1 MTEWNRDPT
10 LPGFYKRHQATKDTW
25 TVKARQKGTNRVV
38 TVPIA
43 PCNLMKLTQARLIAK
58 EHLLKLAQGIDPNQE
73 KQQQKDAEKKRV
85 ELDAKKS
92 LTLKAALEIYL
103 SRGSRKPR
111 TNQDYQE
118 SINRNFADW
127 LDLPLRDISGDMV
140 MDRFKE
146 IIERAKARQ
155 EVRSAS
161 VRAKGKTPHK
171 FINSTGYGEAQ
182 RTMRYLRAIFNAFMN
197 ERVDGQPMIEHNPT
211 DALKAWKMTK
221 TLMPRERCLSPKEI
235 EMLFDEIQDRAKADR
250 SGKVLPDAEED
261 FIAMLILSGA
271 RTSEILRLKWS
282 DVNQEEGYFTLEDTK
297 NGRRHTIP
305 ITNSLNAILQRRSAV
320 ARASDSKWVFPSPLN
335 PKEKPATM
343 SKAFKHMNARLKISF
358 SAHDL
363 RRTFATTAND
373 LGIDPLR
380 ISQALNHAK
389 KGVTA
394 GYIQTTLTSLRQTFE
409 AIEMAMLQT
418 WEPPIE
424 AADSA
429 WKS

>member
-10 LPGFYKRHQATKDTW
+10 LPGFYRRHQATKDTW

-38 TVPIA
+38 TIPIA
-43 PCNLMKLTQARLIAK
+43 PCNLMKVAQARLIAK
-58 EHLLKLAQGIDPNQE
+58 GHLLKLAQGIDPNQE

-92 LTLKAALEIYL
+92 LTLKTALEIYL

-140 MDRFKE
+140 IDRFEE
-146 IIERAKARQ
+146 IIERAKVRK

-161 VRAKGKTPHK
+161 VKAKGKTPHT
-171 FINSTGYGEAQ
+171 FINSTGYAEAQ
-182 RTMRYLRAIFNAFMN
+182 RSMRYLRAIFNAFLN
-197 ERVDGQPMIEHNPT
+197 ERVDGQPILTENPT
-211 DALKAWKMTK
+211 ASLKVWKK
-221 TLMPRERCLSPKEI
+221 TRTLRPRERCLSPKEI
-235 EMLFDEIQDRAKADR
+235 EMLFDEIQDRCKADR
-250 SGKVLPDAEED
+250 TGKTLPDAEED
-261 FIAMLILSGA
+261 YIAMLILTGA
-271 RTSEILRLKWS
+271 RTSEILGLKWS
-282 DVNQEEGYFTLEDTK
+282 DVNHQEGYFTFQDTK
-297 NGRRHTIP
+297 NGRRHTVP
-305 ITNSLNAILQRRSAV
+305 ITNSLKAILLRREVEAN
-320 ARASDSKWVFPSPLN
+320 ASGSKWVFPSPLT
-335 PKEKPATM
+335 PKEKPASM
-343 SKAFKHMNARLKISF
+343 SKAFPHMKARLKISF

-394 GYIQTTLTSLRQTFE
+394 GYIQTSLTSLRQTFE

-418 WEPPIE
+418 WELPTDE
-424 AADSA
+424 ANGV
-429 WKS
+429 